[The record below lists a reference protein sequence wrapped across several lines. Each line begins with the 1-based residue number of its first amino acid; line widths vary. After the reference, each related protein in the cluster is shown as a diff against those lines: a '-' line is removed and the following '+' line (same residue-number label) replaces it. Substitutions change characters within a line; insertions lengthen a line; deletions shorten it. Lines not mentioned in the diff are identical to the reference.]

1 MYYLTKDE
9 TINNTRMLTLLFKDP
24 WTYIASIGTAFF
36 ITIDWVAQNMTPIVT
51 LLGALIGIAVLCVG
65 FVTKL
70 KEKKNADLDELI
82 KQHELKKL
90 IRDEERENKTLGI

>member
-9 TINNTRMLTLLFKDP
+9 TINNTRMLTLLIKDP
-24 WTYIASIGTAFF
+24 WTYIASLGTAFF
-36 ITIDWVAQNMTPIVT
+36 IAIDWVSQNMTPIVT
-51 LLGALIGIAVLCVG
+51 LLGAVIGIAVLCVG

-82 KQHELKKL
+82 KLHELRKL
-90 IRDEERENKTLGI
+90 EREELIETKQ